1 MENARANYEQEQ
13 AQIPR
18 NEPSPDECP
27 GVLLPQPRSDLNY
40 RKVFQDYYYR
50 LSKTLPTADLLPS
63 LLSIEVITMDQ
74 KEEIQAKETSG
85 MRACTLLDGPIWSG
99 INSGYPDAF
108 IRLLCLMRLIHNPS
122 CEKLSE
128 EISGHL
134 NISDDVIK
142 EVMSSICS
150 KWCYYNIVAACF
162 GAF

>member
-1 MENARANYEQEQ
+1 MDETQSKAKKEAVQLQSNAAPVRTDSRDQQREEGRVSHDNYK
-13 AQIPR
+13 A
-18 NEPSPDECP
+18 
-27 GVLLPQPRSDLNY
+27 
-40 RKVFQDYYYR
+40 VFKCYYYK

-63 LLSIEVITMDQ
+63 LLSTEVITMDQ

-99 INSGYPDAF
+99 INSGYPDTF

-142 EVMSSICS
+142 KVMSSITS
-150 KWCYYNIVAACF
+150 KWQHQAHLV
-162 GAF
+162 